1 MAVIEESF
9 IAVDVWGKEGTEHV
23 ARFVRPLS
31 RALELIARELKAG
44 FQCNVLSND
53 EVGYAITESFDRRS
67 LN

>member
-1 MAVIEESF
+1 MTILDESY

-44 FQCNVLSND
+44 FQCNVLNND
-53 EVGYAITESFDRRS
+53 EAGIAITESFDRRS
-67 LN
+67 MN